1 LQFSLSRRDQCRGVS
16 MLEMLVALTIL
27 ALSATLLFDW
37 VYQVNTR
44 MRKLN
49 EQQAQAFAK
58 IRAVEFLGLVNPA
71 LTPTGQQP
79 FTQFI
84 LEWQAKPATA
94 MRATLDANDA
104 PLRVEL
110 AVFDVHAR
118 LLQPGSKQVWL
129 EFDTRLPGWNRLAQ
143 GNLSGIAGLISTP

>member
-1 LQFSLSRRDQCRGVS
+1 

-27 ALSATLLFDW
+27 ALSASLLFDW

-49 EQQAQAFAK
+49 EEQAQAFAQM
-58 IRAVEFLGLVNPA
+58 RAVEFLGLVNPA
-71 LTPTGQQP
+71 LTPTGKQT
-79 FTQFI
+79 FDQFN
-84 LEWQAKPATA
+84 LEWQAKSVTP

-104 PLRVEL
+104 PLRMEL
-110 AVFDVHAR
+110 AVFEVHAR
-118 LLQPGSKQVWL
+118 LLQPGSREVWV

-143 GNLSGIAGLISTP
+143 GNLSGIAGVISTP